1 MARAIVCYIYSIA
14 SCYRGI
20 GIGNAI
26 AAAYGL
32 YVHGSYAI
40 GFRVGHALFV
50 VAAGR

>member
-1 MARAIVCYIYSIA
+1 MRYIHAIARCH
-14 SCYRGI
+14 RGI
-20 GIGNAI
+20 GIRYTI

-50 VAAGR
+50 VAAGC